1 MHFSILTLFPSVFPP
16 YLHESIL
23 GQALEKKLWSY
34 DLINIRDFSDN
45 KHNKVDDTP
54 FGGGAGMV
62 LKPEVVA
69 KAVESIN
76 LKQKIIYL
84 SPKGKVFNQ
93 KMAVELAKE
102 PNLTLLS
109 GRYEGVDERVID
121 YFQMEEVSVGD
132 YILTGGELPA
142 LILIDA
148 IVRNIKGVL
157 GNDESLKEE
166 SFSINNSCKLLEYPI
181 YTKPQIWR
189 GVKVPDELLTGNHQ
203 LIKEWRLKQSLQE
216 TLKKRPDLKT
226 K

>member
-16 YLHESIL
+16 YLQESIL

-69 KAVESIN
+69 RAIESIN
-76 LKQKIIYL
+76 HPQKIIYL

-121 YFQMEEVSVGD
+121 SFQMEEVSIGD

>member
-1 MHFSILTLFPSVFPP
+1 
-16 YLHESIL
+16 
-23 GQALEKKLWSY
+23 
-34 DLINIRDFSDN
+34 
-45 KHNKVDDTP
+45 VDDTP

-69 KAVESIN
+69 RAIESIN
-76 LKQKIIYL
+76 HPQKIIYL

-93 KMAVELAKE
+93 KMAVELASE

-121 YFQMEEVSVGD
+121 YFQMEEVSIGD

>member
-16 YLHESIL
+16 YLQESIL

-69 KAVESIN
+69 RAIESIN
-76 LKQKIIYL
+76 HPQKIIYL

-121 YFQMEEVSVGD
+121 YFQMEEVSIGD

>member
-1 MHFSILTLFPSVFPP
+1 
-16 YLHESIL
+16 
-23 GQALEKKLWSY
+23 
-34 DLINIRDFSDN
+34 
-45 KHNKVDDTP
+45 
-54 FGGGAGMV
+54 
-62 LKPEVVA
+62 
-69 KAVESIN
+69 
-76 LKQKIIYL
+76 
-84 SPKGKVFNQ
+84 
-93 KMAVELAKE
+93 MAVELAKE

-121 YFQMEEVSVGD
+121 YFQMEEVSIGD

>member
-1 MHFSILTLFPSVFPP
+1 
-16 YLHESIL
+16 
-23 GQALEKKLWSY
+23 
-34 DLINIRDFSDN
+34 
-45 KHNKVDDTP
+45 
-54 FGGGAGMV
+54 
-62 LKPEVVA
+62 
-69 KAVESIN
+69 
-76 LKQKIIYL
+76 
-84 SPKGKVFNQ
+84 
-93 KMAVELAKE
+93 
-102 PNLTLLS
+102 
-109 GRYEGVDERVID
+109 VDERVID
-121 YFQMEEVSVGD
+121 YFQMEEVSIGD